1 MIDLTNLTVK
11 EVPELFLKK
20 DEIFKENVFDMQNLK
35 KIDSSGI
42 AFLVQWAKTKE
53 NNLLKVKNMHNV
65 ARALIKTLCV
75 QSLFIEV

>member
-11 EVPELFLKK
+11 EVPELFIKR
-20 DEIFKENVFDMQNLK
+20 DEIFKDDIFDMQNLK

-53 NNLLKVKNMHNV
+53 NNTLKIKNMHNI
-65 ARALIKTLCV
+65 AKALIKTLCV